1 MPNSQG
7 VPSVL
12 QGKQQLI
19 THLKCY
25 TYIDIHFALFII
37 LNDKEN

>member
-1 MPNSQG
+1 MSNSEG

-12 QGKQQLI
+12 QGKQLI

-25 TYIDIHFALFII
+25 TYIDIHFVLFIM